1 MATDEDV
8 NQSLCDCLYK
18 VAEFYLSDPFYCV
31 LFSNLVLLFLPFS
44 FFMLIQLNKL
54 IKIDK

>member
-18 VAEFYLSDPFYCV
+18 VAELYLSDRVYCV
-31 LFSNLVLLFLPFS
+31 LFSNLALLFLPFS
-44 FFMLIQLNKL
+44 FFRLIQLNKL
-54 IKIDK
+54 NKIDT